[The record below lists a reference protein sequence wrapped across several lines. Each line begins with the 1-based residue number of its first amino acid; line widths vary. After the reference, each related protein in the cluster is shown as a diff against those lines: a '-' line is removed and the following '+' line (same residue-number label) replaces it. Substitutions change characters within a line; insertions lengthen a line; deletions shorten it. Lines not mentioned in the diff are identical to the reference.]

1 MLMQQRMKL
10 FYLIV
15 VVVVAGGLD
24 KMPRGNF
31 LASWDMKLVELWR
44 VLERE

>member
-1 MLMQQRMKL
+1 MLL

-15 VVVVAGGLD
+15 VVVVAAGGLD

-44 VLERE
+44 VLEREWHLYR